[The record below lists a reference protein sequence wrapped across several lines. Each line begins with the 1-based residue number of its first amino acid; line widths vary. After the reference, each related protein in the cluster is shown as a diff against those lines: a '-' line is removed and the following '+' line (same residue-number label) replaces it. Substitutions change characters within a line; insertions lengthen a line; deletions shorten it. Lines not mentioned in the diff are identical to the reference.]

1 MLQNTFKKIFSTSVH
16 CLWAVFLLSANAL
29 ADEVEQFIDEAK
41 EAYTEGQYNLSLDRL
56 EQAMN
61 LVKDVQAAN
70 IVKYFPE
77 PLKAWSIAEAV
88 EENASPI
95 PNVQLGIL
103 STIIRR
109 YKKYPNE
116 GVSINLLSKNEK
128 NKQAAK
134 TPWVQFTLLQKPN
147 ALVKMG
153 FQGMH
158 ALRTNQPNAKTLQI
172 DGYEGILFCDEK
184 DGSCDAFFD
193 FDGKFMLMV
202 NSDNTSSQDVE
213 AYLLA
218 FDAKG
223 LLSAN

>member
-1 MLQNTFKKIFSTSVH
+1 MIKHFFEKLSSILVIVLCSG
-16 CLWAVFLLSANAL
+16 LWAGVAS
-29 ADEVEQFIDEAK
+29 ADEIEQFIDEAK
-41 EAYTEGQYNLSLDRL
+41 QSYKKGNYNLSLERL

-70 IVKYFPE
+70 IVQYFPE
-77 PLKAWSIAEAV
+77 PLKSWSIAEA
-88 EENASPI
+88 EEDNASPI

-109 YKKYPNE
+109 YKQYPNE
-116 GVSINLLSKNEK
+116 GISINLLSKSEK

-158 ALRTNQPNAKTLQI
+158 ALRANQPDSKTI
-172 DGYEGILFCDEK
+172 EVDGYAGILFCDDK
-184 DGSCDAFFD
+184 SGTCDAFFD

-202 NSDNTSSQDVE
+202 NSDKTDKKDVE
-213 AYLLA
+213 AYLRA
-218 FDAKG
+218 FDVKG